1 MKQVRA
7 GRRVAGRLAARDVL
21 SEHGPNFKRHRVS
34 RLDHL
39 DRADNGWHEIVV
51 EDRRAGPAEIAAC
64 RIDFEAW
71 LKSLPRRQRRI
82 ALRLAKGES
91 TSGAAKLF
99 GVTAARISQ
108 LRVWLRE
115 SWEVFQGEQLAAA

>member
-1 MKQVRA
+1 
-7 GRRVAGRLAARDVL
+7 VL
-21 SEHGPNFKRHRVS
+21 SEHGLNFKRYRVS
-34 RLDHL
+34 RLGHL
-39 DRADNGWHEIVV
+39 DRTDNGWQEIVV
-51 EDRRAGPAEIAAC
+51 EDRRAGPAETAAC

-71 LKSLPRRQRRI
+71 LKSLPRRQRKI
-82 ALRLAKGES
+82 ALRLAQGES

-115 SWEVFQGEQLAAA
+115 SWERFQGQQLAAA